1 VSLSQATRA
10 IEDAL
15 AGIGVPTRCGQLSGF
30 ARAFR
35 AVLETQPMLILTA
48 LLTLYIVLGVLY
60 ESFIH
65 PLTILST
72 LPSAGVGALAALLL
86 FRTEFSVIALI
97 GVIMLIGIVQKNAIM
112 MIDFA
117 LATSAAATRTR
128 ATPSSR
134 PASCASA
141 DPDDDHG
148 GAARVRSAGPGPGDG
163 AEFRQPLGI
172 AIGGGLILSQLLTLY
187 TTPIVYLYLDRS
199 ACGSAT
205 CGAAGRR
212 CAPRIP
218 AADSSR

>member
-1 VSLSQATRA
+1 VRGSFQGS
-10 IEDAL
+10 
-15 AGIGVPTRCGQLSGF
+15 

-35 AVLETQPMLILTA
+35 AVLETQPVLILAA

-72 LPSAGVGALAALLL
+72 LPSAGVGALVALLL

-117 LATSAAATRTR
+117 LATERRGTPPR

-134 PASCASA
+134 PACCASA
-141 DPDDDHG
+141 
-148 GAARVRSAGPGPGDG
+148 RS
-163 AEFRQPLGI
+163 
-172 AIGGGLILSQLLTLY
+172 
-187 TTPIVYLYLDRS
+187 
-199 ACGSAT
+199 
-205 CGAAGRR
+205 
-212 CAPRIP
+212 
-218 AADSSR
+218 